1 MKKLILSL
9 AIVAMAGASHAAFNL
24 ANNGDFSAGSSGWG
38 FAGVGASPTFPGAG
52 GNPGAF
58 ATIDQ
63 TAGGWGGVLFT
74 DVPGAQSLGS
84 VGLAPG
90 NSYLFSLDMISLG
103 SSLPTSGM
111 KIESWNGATF
121 LGDSGDVNFNIT
133 TSWATYTFNYTI
145 APGANSLKFVP
156 LMVVDPIGAS
166 TGFDNIGVNV
176 AVVPE
181 PTSLALLGL
190 GSVAVLFRRRR

>member
-9 AIVAMAGASHAAFNL
+9 ALVAMAGSAHAVFNL

-38 FAGVGASPTFPGAG
+38 FAGSGTSPTFPVAG
-52 GNPGAF
+52 GNPGAY

-74 DVPGAQSLGS
+74 DVPGAQSLAS
-84 VGLAPG
+84 LGLTAG
-90 NSYLFSLDMISLG
+90 NSYLFQLDMISLG
-103 SSLPTSGM
+103 NVLPTSGM
-111 KIESWNGATF
+111 KMESWNGATF
-121 LGDSGDVNFNIT
+121 LGDSTDINFAIN
-133 TSWATYTFNYTI
+133 TSWATYSFNYTV
-145 APGANSLKFVP
+145 AAGADSVKFVP

-166 TGFDNIGVNV
+166 TGFDNIGVHG

-190 GSVAVLFRRRR
+190 GSVAVMFRRRR

>member
-9 AIVAMAGASHAAFNL
+9 ALVAMAGSAHAVFNL

-38 FAGVGASPTFPGAG
+38 FAGVGTSPTFPGAG
-52 GNPGAF
+52 GNPGAY

-74 DVPGAQSLGS
+74 DVPGAQSLAS
-84 VGLAPG
+84 VGLTAG
-90 NSYLFSLDMISLG
+90 GSYLFSLDMISLG
-103 SSLPTSGM
+103 SPNPTSGM
-111 KIESWNGATF
+111 KVESWNGATF
-121 LGDSGDVNFNIT
+121 LGDSTDINFAIN
-133 TSWATYTFNYTI
+133 TSWTTYTFNYTI
-145 APGANSLKFVP
+145 AAGADSLKFVP

-166 TGFDNIGVNV
+166 TGFDNIGVHG